1 VGQELL
7 ILLEQLNSPL
17 VFSGAGTVNP
27 SGATEFTPGFYI
39 GFVLLNQ

>member
-1 VGQELL
+1 VNS
-7 ILLEQLNSPL
+7 IASPL
-17 VFSGAGTVNP
+17 VFSGAGTVDP